1 MCDEANSFLTEEN
14 SSLVSILSETVV
26 SKQFLIFSMIHYL
39 E

>member
-26 SKQFLIFSMIHYL
+26 FKQFLIFSMIHYL